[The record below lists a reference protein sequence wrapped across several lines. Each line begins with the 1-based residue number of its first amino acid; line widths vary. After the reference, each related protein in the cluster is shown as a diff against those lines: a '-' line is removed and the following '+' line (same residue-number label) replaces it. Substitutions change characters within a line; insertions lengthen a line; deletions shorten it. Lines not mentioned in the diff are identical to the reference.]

1 MAVVIA
7 GSIFLV
13 LMMGYCILE
22 LFLEK
27 RWENQ

>member
-7 GSIFLV
+7 GGIFLL

-22 LFLEK
+22 FFLEK
-27 RWENQ
+27 QWEKQ